1 MTGRISGGSA
11 ALSPDPNRWNVV
23 ERAWKNLIE
32 VGPTLTAAE
41 RHLVIRSARR
51 AWSGSSQ
58 PAAEAELL
66 EVVAHWVARDP
77 GGLTEQLVVDWES
90 AGLDRFRYLETVGVV
105 ARLANVDFYLRGLGI
120 PVFELPAVAP
130 SGVPTG
136 DVAPTARLTNGWV
149 PATGPLFAPAALNA
163 LPSEA
168 TSFLAL
174 HEPMYV
180 PFTEFANGAYIDEL
194 TRVQIEYIAARTSYL
209 NECFY

>member
-1 MTGRISGGSA
+1 MTSESLSWPTA
-11 ALSPDPNRWNVV
+11 PSPDPGRWIAV

-41 RHLVIRSARR
+41 RYLTIHSARR

-58 PAAEAELL
+58 PAIGAEPL
-66 EVVAHWVARDP
+66 EMAAHWVARDP
-77 GGLTEQLVVDWES
+77 GGLSEQLVVEWED
-90 AGLDRFRYLETVGVV
+90 AGLDRIRYLEVVGVV
-105 ARLANVDFYLRGLGI
+105 ARLANVDFYVRGLGI
-120 PVFELPAVAP
+120 PVFDLPTTPP
-130 SGVPTG
+130 SGEPTG
-136 DVAPTARLTNGWV
+136 DVAPTARITNGWV

-168 TSFLAL
+168 ASFLDL
-174 HEPMYV
+174 HEAMYV
-180 PFTEFANGAYIDEL
+180 PFAEFANGGYTDEL